1 MKLENKVALV
11 TGAGS
16 GIGEAIA
23 KAYAREGAK
32 VIVSDIKEEAVSR
45 VVSEIRV
52 AVGATFGVIADVSNA
67 EAVQDMVKAA
77 LKEYGTLDILVNNA
91 GIMDNFMPV
100 AELSE
105 ELWDRVFGVNIKGAF
120 LTSRAALNIML
131 KKGKG
136 VIINLASVGGLF
148 GVRGGAAYVSSKHAV
163 IGLTKNIGAVYH
175 DQGIRC
181 AAIAPGGVNTNIG
194 STIDNPSELGAGKLA
209 QGVGPAPMG
218 EPEQIAA
225 VALFLASEDAG
236 FINGTVVVADGG
248 WTAY

>member
-52 AVGATFGVIADVSNA
+52 AGGATFGVIADVSNA

-181 AAIAPGGVNTNIG
+181 AAIAPGGVNTNIS

-209 QGVGPAPMG
+209 QGVGPALMG

>member
-52 AVGATFGVIADVSNA
+52 AGGATFGVIADVSNA